1 MMMRRGGSHTKPGA
15 LLKGA
20 FTIRTW
26 CAAPQNHRVYERG
39 DLALPLAPSRVEWGS
54 VVAARDLTRWA
65 ASDSG

>member
-39 DLALPLAPSRVEWGS
+39 DLALPLAPSRVE
-54 VVAARDLTRWA
+54 
-65 ASDSG
+65 